1 MNCSNIKRFFIIF
14 VGVLV
19 LTGCGSPKSEIK
31 LESYAVSGEEVS
43 ESESRYTYLTSINL
57 KKDNANLRVYLPD
70 GESPE
75 KSESMASSSMDGITV
90 ETELITDD
98 SGANESSISEVEFI
112 TRQTEISQLPGIQDI
127 TDIPEST
134 GDSFSIRQIGY
145 NINDGSGT
153 IFPCTVIIK
162 ADHIQDT
169 YFLKTVIT
177 VDNSSAGDNSGLILK
192 EILDSYGI
200 ELGQ

>member
-14 VGVLV
+14 VGILV
-19 LTGCGSPKSEIK
+19 FTGCGSPKSETK

-75 KSESMASSSMDGITV
+75 KSESKASSSMDGITV
-90 ETELITDD
+90 ETELITDG
-98 SGANESSISEVEFI
+98 SGANVSSISETEFI
-112 TRQTEISQLPGIQDI
+112 TRQTEISQLAGNQDI
-127 TDIPEST
+127 TDIPESA
-134 GDSFSIRQIGY
+134 GDSSSIRQIGY

-162 ADHIQDT
+162 ADHIQGT

-177 VDNSSAGDNSGLILK
+177 VDNSKANEDTKSVLK
-192 EILDSYGI
+192 EIMDAFGLSMT
-200 ELGQ
+200 

>member
-1 MNCSNIKRFFIIF
+1 MSCSNIKRCFIIF
-14 VGVLV
+14 VGILA
-19 LTGCGSPKSEIK
+19 LTGCGSSKSETK

-43 ESESRYTYLTSINL
+43 ESENRYTYLTSINL

-75 KSESMASSSMDGITV
+75 KSESKASSSMDGVTV

-98 SGANESSISEVEFI
+98 NGANVSSISETEFI
-112 TRQTEISQLPGIQDI
+112 TRQTEISQLAGIQDI

-177 VDNSSAGDNSGLILK
+177 VDNSQANEEAKSILK
-192 EILDSYGI
+192 EIMDAYG
-200 ELGQ
+200 LSLS

>member
-1 MNCSNIKRFFIIF
+1 MSSSNIKRCFIIF
-14 VGVLV
+14 VGILT
-19 LTGCGSPKSEIK
+19 LTGCGSSESETK

-43 ESESRYTYLTSINL
+43 ESENRYTYLTSINL

-98 SGANESSISEVEFI
+98 SGADVSSISETEFI
-112 TRQTEISQLPGIQDI
+112 TRQTEINQLAGIQDI
-127 TDIPEST
+127 TNIPESA

-145 NINDGSGT
+145 NINDSNGT

-177 VDNSSAGDNSGLILK
+177 VDNSKANEDTKSVLK
-192 EILDSYGI
+192 EIMDAFGLSMT
-200 ELGQ
+200 